1 MADLS
6 CRFLDF
12 DLRNPIIV
20 GSSGLTDSIE
30 KIKMLDNIGV
40 GAVVVKTLF
49 EEEIDYCE
57 GRIIDMEFSS
67 FPETSDY
74 KKYFSR
80 EHSVDNYL
88 RLIEEVKRETS
99 MPVIA
104 SINCVA
110 QGDWI
115 NSLKKVEAAGADA
128 LELNVF
134 IFPDDKD
141 FKADD
146 YERVILEIVSKV
158 SYAVKIPL
166 IVKLNPYFTNLL
178 NIIDQLYYRGARSV
192 VLFDRIFHPDIDLD
206 TLELKK
212 AEFLSNPY
220 DYFQTLRWISI
231 VSTRINRIEIV
242 ASTGVHDSDAAIK
255 LLLSGANAIMICSV
269 LYKNGIDYIGEICN
283 GIKMWMENKGFD
295 RIEQFQGQLNYSIVR
310 DPFLYERSQFV
321 NYFSC

>member
-1 MADLS
+1 MVDLA
-6 CRFLDF
+6 CRYLDF

-30 KIKMLDNIGV
+30 KIKMLDKIGV
-40 GAVVVKTLF
+40 GAVVLKTLF

-67 FPETSDY
+67 FPETSGY
-74 KKYFSR
+74 KQYFSR
-80 EHSVDNYL
+80 ENSVDNYL
-88 RLIEEVKRETS
+88 RLIEDAKRETS
-99 MPVIA
+99 MPVFA

-115 NSLKKVEAAGADA
+115 NSLKKIEAAGADA

-146 YERVILEIVSKV
+146 YERVIFDIVSKV
-158 SYAVKIPL
+158 SYAVKLPL

-178 NIIDQLYYRGARSV
+178 YIIDQLFYRGTQSV
-192 VLFDRIFHPDIDLD
+192 VLFDRMFHPDIDLD

-212 AEFLSNPY
+212 ADLMSNPY

-231 VSTRINRIEIV
+231 VSTRISRVEIV
-242 ASTGVHDSDAAIK
+242 ASSGVHDSEAAIK
-255 LLLSGANAIMICSV
+255 LLLAGAHAIMICSV
-269 LYKNGIDYIGEICN
+269 LYKNGLDYIGEICN
-283 GIKMWMENKGFD
+283 GIKIWMENKGFE

-321 NYFSC
+321 NYFSL